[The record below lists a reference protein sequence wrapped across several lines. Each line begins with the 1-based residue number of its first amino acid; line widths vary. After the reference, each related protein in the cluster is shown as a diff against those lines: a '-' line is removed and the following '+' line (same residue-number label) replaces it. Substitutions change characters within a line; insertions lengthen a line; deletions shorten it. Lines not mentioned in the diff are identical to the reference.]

1 LSRRHNKHL
10 INVFVWPSRNAAVDK
25 TENLRGYSV
34 VNREASGFHY
44 CLVSDLNEKELREL
58 ADLLVK

>member
-1 LSRRHNKHL
+1 L

-34 VNREASGFHY
+34 VDREARGFHY
-44 CLVSDLNEKELREL
+44 
-58 ADLLVK
+58 ADLLAE